1 MPTRDLICSRDFVL
15 WFNMIPSTVIDP
27 ASWISNPLI
36 HLINVD
42 FPDPEGPQTTTRS
55 PCFTLSETSFKA
67 ANLPKFFEIFLISIS
82 LSLGLLGMKSPN
94 IRPNKHLKTD
104 KGNDTM
110 PKSPNLVAFS
120 TALRSFC

>member
-15 WFNMIPSTVIDP
+15 WFKTIPSTVIDP

-42 FPDPEGPQTTTRS
+42 FPDPEGPQTTTR
-55 PCFTLSETSFKA
+55 LLALRHETSFKA
-67 ANLPKFFEIFLISIS
+67 ANLPKFLRYFNLNIIIFC
-82 LSLGLLGMKSPN
+82 LGMKSPN
-94 IRPNKHLKTD
+94 IRSNKHLKTD

-110 PKSPNLVAFS
+110 PKSSNLVAFS